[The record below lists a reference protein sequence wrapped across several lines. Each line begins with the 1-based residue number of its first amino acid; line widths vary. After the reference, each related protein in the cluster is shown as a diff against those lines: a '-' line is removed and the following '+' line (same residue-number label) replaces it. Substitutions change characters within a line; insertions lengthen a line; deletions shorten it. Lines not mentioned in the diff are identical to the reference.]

1 MAANS
6 SDLFLDT
13 EFDIDSSLPLISRI
27 PTNNHNNISQLP
39 LKHDSHVSNIVEH
52 CPNALDFDSN
62 ITMVDCCWPNLNSK
76 RYDPDEFKSSDFA
89 SIIKTS
95 SQESCFHSNLDF
107 LSYDS
112 SLGTNLYDSENDTP
126 DQNSSLFPSENSSCI
141 GIADFSDSSVSD
153 PVFKIDSYCDENS
166 SPYSM
171 CSPCS
176 SASDDIL
183 FFDDFKQLD
192 PESKS
197 GFKIS
202 DSLDTNDINIS
213 SKSQKIISNIPV
225 QNRQAI
231 TNSIELQISDL
242 ESPFAQSNLNCDEY
256 LIDCINHIA
265 LQIENGEIKS
275 HELSELINS
284 KNLHYIF
291 DKPSLARAK
300 KSKKKITSLV
310 KDSKRGIQYL
320 LVLKSIKGLILD
332 QKFVRR
338 RDLFYKNISKFVSQR
353 QMDRICVSLESFF
366 QVSPFDLRVMA
377 SPNGLISGPIQVT
390 TKQGKIIDY
399 RLDTFQ
405 GMLIPDANSISF
417 ISPHEKL
424 KHVLIIEKETVFL
437 NLLQSDLFR
446 SSEYLLITGKGY
458 PSNNTR
464 DFLNVLSVFLKFKKI
479 GWYVLTDNDPH
490 GAHIYQVYYEHSFK
504 INQKHTLPKKSINRN
519 KLVWLGLHSSDRSR

>member
-13 EFDIDSSLPLISRI
+13 EFDIESSLPLISHI
-27 PTNNHNNISQLP
+27 STTTHNKINQYP
-39 LKHDSHVSNIVEH
+39 LKHDSHVSNIVENS
-52 CPNALDFDSN
+52 PNALDFDSN
-62 ITMVDCCWPNLNSK
+62 ITMVDYCLPHLNNK
-76 RYDPDEFKSSDFA
+76 CYNPDEFKSSDFA
-89 SIIKTS
+89 SIIKTP
-95 SQESCFHSNLDF
+95 SQESCFNSDLDF

-112 SLGTNLYDSENDTP
+112 SLGTNLYDSENDIP
-126 DQNSSLFPSENSSCI
+126 GQNSSLFSSKKSSCI
-141 GIADFSDSSVSD
+141 GITDFSDSSVSD
-153 PVFKIDSYCDENS
+153 LVFKIDTYRDEKTL
-166 SPYSM
+166 PYSM
-171 CSPCS
+171 YSPGS
-176 SASDDIL
+176 SSSEHLL

-192 PESKS
+192 STSKND
-197 GFKIS
+197 FKAS
-202 DSLDTNDINIS
+202 DSSDTDDVYIS
-213 SKSQKIISNIPV
+213 SKRQEIASNIPG
-225 QNRQAI
+225 QNIQAT

-242 ESPFAQSNLNCDEY
+242 ETSCAQINLNCDEY
-256 LIDCINHIA
+256 LIDCINHIV
-265 LQIENGEIKS
+265 LQIDNGEIKC
-275 HELSELINS
+275 HELSEIINS

-291 DKPSLARAK
+291 DKTSQTKTK
-300 KSKKKITSLV
+300 KSKKKIASLV

-320 LVLKSIKGLILD
+320 LVLKSIKELILD

-377 SPNGLISGPIQVT
+377 SPNGLVSGPIQVT
-390 TKQGKIIDY
+390 TKQGGIIDY

-446 SSEYLLITGKGY
+446 SAEYLLITGKGY
-458 PSNNTR
+458 PSKNTR

-490 GAHIYQVYYEHSFK
+490 GAHIYQVYYEHSLK
-504 INQKHTLPKKSINRN
+504 INQKHTLSKKTNNRP